1 MAYEMPT
8 QVADSNAA
16 PSDTKVNGHR
26 HDLPAIAMGAVYTAS
41 ARLQPGPRPQAVA
54 AAVVPGTRFHSA
66 RDQVD
71 ILSHRNACLE
81 RKVAELAH
89 QEMQARYLAL
99 HDSLTGLPN
108 RRLLEDRF
116 HQAIAGATRQR
127 KPLALLLLDLDGF
140 KWVNDKLGHA
150 IGDRLLVSVVR
161 RLTAGIRGVDTACR
175 YGGDEFVLLLP
186 EIDRVETAAD
196 VAAKIR
202 VRLGMPYLTSGY
214 RINISVSIGSAVYP
228 FDGRNYQELLTY
240 ADGAMYR
247 SKNSTAPSGMS
258 ILMPHAHDALFEA
271 DTQDPIS
278 DTDPNQL
285 GGSSFFDQ
293 DTTCAAAGQP

>member
-1 MAYEMPT
+1 MAYKMP
-8 QVADSNAA
+8 AF
-16 PSDTKVNGHR
+16 DTDLPANGHR
-26 HDLPAIAMGAVYTAS
+26 HDLPAINMGALHTATP
-41 ARLQPGPRPQAVA
+41 RLQRGPSPQAVA

-71 ILSHRNACLE
+71 ILTHRNACLE
-81 RKVAELAH
+81 RKVAQLAH

-116 HQAIAGATRQR
+116 RQAIAGATRHR
-127 KPLALLLLDLDGF
+127 KPLALLLLDVDGF

-150 IGDRLLVSVVR
+150 IGDRFLVSMVR

-186 EIDRVETAAD
+186 EIDRPETAAD

-202 VRLGMPYLTSGY
+202 ARLGIPYLISGY
-214 RINISVSIGSAVYP
+214 RISISVSVGAAVYP
-228 FDGRNYQELLTY
+228 FDGRNYEELLNY

-247 SKNSTAPSGMS
+247 SKNSSMPCGMS
-258 ILMPHAHDALFEA
+258 ILMPHACDALFETHA
-271 DTQDPIS
+271 QDFVS
-278 DTDPNQL
+278 DTDANQS

-293 DTTCAAAGQP
+293 DMTCAMEGQR